1 MADGLLLERAL
12 RRAAVW
18 HRDQVRKGGDVPYVS
33 HLAGVAVL
41 LARAGFDEDVIAAGL
56 LHDATEDTD
65 ATLDE
70 IQAEFGPRVAELVAV
85 CSEVKL
91 DAEGKK
97 RPWIDRKTDHLEALA
112 DAPASARAVILADK
126 LHNLLSIQADLAD
139 GLPVWSR
146 FNADRDRVLWYYRR
160 SIAVADR
167 GDDPRLK
174 ALADAARVALAA
186 VEAVGEIA
194 PSA

>member
-18 HRDQVRKGGDVPYVS
+18 HRDQVRKGADIPYVS
-33 HLAGVAVL
+33 HLAGVAIL
-41 LARAGFDEDVIAAGL
+41 LARFGFDEEVIAAGL
-56 LHDATEDTD
+56 LHDATEDTA

-70 IQAEFGPRVAELVAV
+70 IRDEFGPRVAEVVAA

-91 DAEGKK
+91 DAHGRK

-112 DAPASARAVILADK
+112 AAPASARAVILADK
-126 LHNLLSIQADLAD
+126 LHNLLSIRADLAD
-139 GLPVWSR
+139 GLPIWSR

-160 SIAVADR
+160 SIEVADR
-167 GDDPRLK
+167 GDDLRLK
-174 ALADAARVALAA
+174 PLADAVRAALAA
-186 VEAVGEIA
+186 VEAVGTTG
-194 PSA
+194 PST